1 MREHE
6 PKPTIDLWE
15 TINYWAWV
23 VQKDKA
29 IMEAKG
35 KVMSQMLEAL
45 EKLPSE
51 ASNEEF
57 ARVAREFSNKIKEIW
72 DTATKQGKEY

>member
-6 PKPTIDLWE
+6 PSPTIDLWE
-15 TINYWAWV
+15 TINYWVWV

-29 IMEAKG
+29 IMEAKS
-35 KVMSQMLEAL
+35 KVMKDMLEAL

-57 ARVAREFSNKIKEIW
+57 SRVAREFSIKIKEIW
-72 DTATKQGKEY
+72 DIATKQGKGF

>member
-15 TINYWAWV
+15 TIHYWVWV

-29 IMEAKG
+29 IMDAKS
-35 KVMSQMLEAL
+35 KVMKDMLEAL

-51 ASNEEF
+51 ASNDEF
-57 ARVAREFSNKIKEIW
+57 SRVAREFSIKIKEIW
-72 DTATKQGKEY
+72 DIATKQGKGF

>member
-6 PKPTIDLWE
+6 PRPTTEVWE
-15 TINYWAWV
+15 TIHYWVWV

-29 IMEAKG
+29 IMEAKA
-35 KVMSQMLEAL
+35 KVMWKMLEAL

-57 ARVAREFSNKIKEIW
+57 ARVAREFSIKIKEIW
-72 DTATKQGKEY
+72 TKKV

>member
-6 PKPTIDLWE
+6 PRPTIEVWE
-15 TINYWAWV
+15 TIHYWVWV

-29 IMEAKG
+29 IMEAKS
-35 KVMSQMLEAL
+35 KVMKDMLEAL

-57 ARVAREFSNKIKEIW
+57 ARVAREFAEKIKQI
-72 DTATKQGKEY
+72 GL

>member
-6 PKPTIDLWE
+6 SKPTIEVWE
-15 TINYWAWV
+15 TIHYWVWV

-29 IMEAKG
+29 IMEAKA
-35 KVMSQMLEAL
+35 KVMKDMLEAL

-57 ARVAREFSNKIKEIW
+57 ATVSREFAEKIKQI
-72 DTATKQGKEY
+72 GL

>member
-6 PKPTIDLWE
+6 QPPTIELWE
-15 TINYWAWV
+15 TINYWVWV

-35 KVMSQMLEAL
+35 RVMWQMLEAL

-57 ARVAREFSNKIKEIW
+57 ARVAREFSIKIKEIW
-72 DTATKQGKEY
+72 KF

>member
-6 PKPTIDLWE
+6 PRPTIEFWE
-15 TINYWAWV
+15 TIHYWVWV

-29 IMEAKG
+29 IMEAKW
-35 KVMSQMLEAL
+35 KVMKDMLEAL

-57 ARVAREFSNKIKEIW
+57 ARVAREFSIKIKEIW
-72 DTATKQGKEY
+72 IK